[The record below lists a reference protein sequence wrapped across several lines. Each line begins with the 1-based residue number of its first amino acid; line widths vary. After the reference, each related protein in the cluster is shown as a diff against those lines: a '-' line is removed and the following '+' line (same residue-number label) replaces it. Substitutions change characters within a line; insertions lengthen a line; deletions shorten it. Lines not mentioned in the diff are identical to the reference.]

1 MSNLLQRTIDISR
14 GKTKRSTV
22 LAREKA
28 AEEERVKNIQLLPD
42 VEALQRFVLV
52 LVLSRVS
59 SSQFQRPLSGI
70 SISCLSDGKSLPNR
84 RAGNKCLYKTHFLAS

>member
-28 AEEERVKNIQLLPD
+28 AEEERVKNIPLMPD
-42 VEALQRFVLV
+42 EEALQKAR
-52 LVLSRVS
+52 RKKAAT
-59 SSQFQRPLSGI
+59 RKG
-70 SISCLSDGKSLPNR
+70 GRKSTILT
-84 RAGNKCLYKTHFLAS
+84 GDDDKLGG

>member
-28 AEEERVKNIQLLPD
+28 AEEERVKNIQLMPD
-42 VEALQRFVLV
+42 VEALQKAR
-52 LVLSRVS
+52 RKKAAT
-59 SSQFQRPLSGI
+59 RKG
-70 SISCLSDGKSLPNR
+70 GRKSTILT
-84 RAGNKCLYKTHFLAS
+84 GDDDKLGG